1 MTDCLLHVSD
11 VLYFSCIIP
20 SSSVTTDM
28 FYVGMQPSVIV
39 DSSMY
44 TFDQFTCDCD

>member
-11 VLYFSCIIP
+11 VFYFSCIIP

-39 DSSMY
+39 ASSMY
-44 TFDQFTCDCD
+44 TFDQFTCM